1 MKTSRPKSVG
11 ARSAKILVF
20 PLRNRIGFVERQA
33 RQIAGM
39 SADAG
44 ERHLTHQLRVQ
55 REALERRGIDPE
67 LICAEIT
74 SLEAA
79 IKAALWKA
87 VLAPGGQR

>member
-1 MKTSRPKSVG
+1 V
-11 ARSAKILVF
+11 A
-20 PLRNRIGFVERQA
+20 FVERQA
-33 RQIAGM
+33 RQIVSM

-55 REALERRGIDPE
+55 REALERRGIEPE
-67 LICAEIT
+67 LIGAEIKG
-74 SLEAA
+74 LEAA